1 MEYLCPVQQEE
12 TTGTHQANL
21 LFHHYNRQII
31 LLSPKSGERT
41 MKIIN
46 NLGIIIDSITRNIYC
61 GKNYQKQRWKN
72 KRTVIII

>member
-46 NLGIIIDSITRNIYC
+46 NLGIIIHSIKHLLTSNIYC
-61 GKNYQKQRWKN
+61 GKKLTETAMLEK
-72 KRTVIII
+72 